1 MIELTQ
7 LQKKFKLQVKSKP
20 VEVNKDPRER
30 DGFFHSVEAVSF
42 NCAEGEVLGLLGPN
56 GAGKTTTL
64 RMLSTALTPDAGDII
79 IDGKSIVKDP
89 ILGRRMIGFLSGS
102 TGLYGRLTAKENITY
117 FAKLHG
123 IKGQALKDRL
133 ESLFDLLDMH
143 SFLDKRA
150 DTLSTGM
157 KQKTNIARA
166 VVHSPK
172 IVVLDEPTTG
182 LDIMTK
188 QTVLSFIEGLKREGT
203 PVIFST
209 HHLDEVA
216 MLCDRVHVIDK
227 GSSCFDGSVLSFK
240 THSED
245 GEMNRAFLNIVGA
258 SQHV

>member
-1 MIELTQ
+1 MIEL
-7 LQKKFKLQVKSKP
+7 LGVKKKFKLQVKSNP
-20 VEVNKDPRER
+20 SQEQKDSRER
-30 DGFFHSVEAVSF
+30 DGYFHSVEEVSF
-42 NCAEGEVLGLLGPN
+42 NCSAGEVLGLLGPN

-64 RMLSTALTPDAGDII
+64 RMLSTALSPDEGDIRI
-79 IDGKSIVKDP
+79 GGKSLVENP
-89 ILGRRMIGFLSGS
+89 LMGRRKIGFLSGS
-102 TGLYGRLTAKENITY
+102 TGLYGRLTAKENIQY

-123 IKGQALKDRL
+123 LKGSALKSRMDEL
-133 ESLFDLLDMH
+133 IALLDLH

-166 VVHSPK
+166 VVHQPE

-188 QTVLSFIEGLKREGT
+188 QTVLKFIGTLKQNGT

-216 MLCDRVHVIDK
+216 LLCSRVHVIDK
-227 GSSCFDGSVLSFK
+227 GRSCFDGTVEEFK
-240 THSED
+240 SRSESK
-245 GEMNRAFLNIVGA
+245 EMNAAFLAILGVSA
-258 SQHV
+258 HV